1 MNIND
6 VIEIIPKL
14 FLYFI
19 PGYIAIHIKSHF
31 KNEKSAKDSHVL
43 IMSIVVTFI
52 INILVEL
59 IINVVNKVICKPIV
73 LNDYNKPV
81 LLLIGA
87 IIIGC
92 LWVLFYDSKLEKWIN
107 IRMKSNTTSEPNVWN
122 KAMKC
127 ENGAWVRV
135 YLYDQNILYEGKL
148 LNYTID
154 PEEEK
159 REILLGSFTSYNI
172 NDKKE
177 IEVYSDNK
185 KMVLINCNELTNI
198 EILKD

>member
-1 MNIND
+1 MDIKD
-6 VIEIIPKL
+6 IIEIVPKL

-19 PGYIAIHIKSHF
+19 PGYIAIHIKSYF
-31 KNEKSAKDSHVL
+31 KNEKSAKDTHVL

-52 INILVEL
+52 INILLNFIIYL
-59 IINVVNKVICKPIV
+59 INKITCKTII
-73 LNDYNKPV
+73 LNDNNKPLV
-81 LLLIGA
+81 LLIGS
-87 IIIGC
+87 IIIGY
-92 LWVLFYDSKLEKWIN
+92 LWVRFYDSKLEKWIN
-107 IRMKSNTTSEPNVWN
+107 KVMKSNTTSEPNVWN

-154 PEEEK
+154 PEEER
-159 REILLGSFTSYNI
+159 REILLGAFASYNI
-172 NDKKE
+172 NDKQE
-177 IEVYSDNK
+177 IESYNEDRK
-185 KMVLINCNELTNI
+185 TVLINCNELTNI